1 MNRGGG
7 FQSFLVQQM
16 TMGGNPS
23 SWWASNMNSNSVRAA
38 AALVDQEE
46 AANSL
51 LPSSSPSP
59 SSVFPHHQ
67 FQSLQPSSHL
77 LPTNQDL
84 PESWSQLLLQ
94 GGLGGGEEYS
104 CRYGS
109 NNPFQAKDHEMEMY
123 QAGSEHMGS
132 STVKQEISSENAYAY
147 SKPQWSQMLQ
157 ASSPRS
163 CVTSTASFNSNMLDF
178 SNNKPPELGQGHHQ
192 QPENSSECN
201 STTSGSAFKKARV
214 QGSSPLQ
221 STFKVRKEKLG
232 DRITA
237 LHQIVSPFGKC
248 CCLIIYSFRGHGKFP
263 RGGLG
268 GGEEYSCRYG
278 SNNPFQAKDHEMEM
292 YQAGSEHMGS
302 STVKQE
308 ISSENAYAYSKP
320 QWSQMLQASS
330 PRSCVTSTAS
340 FNSNMLDF
348 SNNKP
353 PELGQGHHQ
362 QPENSSECNST
373 TSGSAFKKA
382 RVQGSSPLQS
392 TFKVRKEKLGD
403 RITALHQIVSP
414 FGKTDT
420 ASVLLEAI
428 GYIRFLLSQ
437 IEALSSPYLASGSGN
452 TRHPGQGERNC
463 IFPEDPGQLLQDNTT
478 KKRVSPEQGFDNETK
493 NKDLRTRGLCLVP
506 VSCTLH
512 VGGGSAADFWAP
524 NALGG
529 GF

>member
-16 TMGGNPS
+16 TMGETL
-23 SWWASNMNSNSVRAA
+23 AA
-38 AALVDQEE
+38 
-46 AANSL
+46 
-51 LPSSSPSP
+51 
-59 SSVFPHHQ
+59 VFPHHQ
-67 FQSLQPSSHL
+67 YQSLQPSSHL

-94 GGLGGGEEYS
+94 GGLGSGEEYS

-132 STVKQEISSENAYAY
+132 STVKQEISSENGYAY

-178 SNNKPPELGQGHHQ
+178 SNNKAPELGQGHHQ

-221 STFKVRKEKLG
+221 STF
-232 DRITA
+232 
-237 LHQIVSPFGKC
+237 
-248 CCLIIYSFRGHGKFP
+248 
-263 RGGLG
+263 
-268 GGEEYSCRYG
+268 
-278 SNNPFQAKDHEMEM
+278 
-292 YQAGSEHMGS
+292 
-302 STVKQE
+302 
-308 ISSENAYAYSKP
+308 
-320 QWSQMLQASS
+320 
-330 PRSCVTSTAS
+330 
-340 FNSNMLDF
+340 
-348 SNNKP
+348 
-353 PELGQGHHQ
+353 
-362 QPENSSECNST
+362 
-373 TSGSAFKKA
+373 
-382 RVQGSSPLQS
+382 
-392 TFKVRKEKLGD
+392 
-403 RITALHQIVSP
+403 
-414 FGKTDT
+414 KTDT

-478 KKRVSPEQGFDNETK
+478 KKRVSPEQGFENETK

>member
-237 LHQIVSPFGKC
+237 LHQIVSPFGK
-248 CCLIIYSFRGHGKFP
+248 
-263 RGGLG
+263 
-268 GGEEYSCRYG
+268 
-278 SNNPFQAKDHEMEM
+278 
-292 YQAGSEHMGS
+292 
-302 STVKQE
+302 
-308 ISSENAYAYSKP
+308 
-320 QWSQMLQASS
+320 
-330 PRSCVTSTAS
+330 
-340 FNSNMLDF
+340 
-348 SNNKP
+348 
-353 PELGQGHHQ
+353 
-362 QPENSSECNST
+362 
-373 TSGSAFKKA
+373 
-382 RVQGSSPLQS
+382 
-392 TFKVRKEKLGD
+392 
-403 RITALHQIVSP
+403 
-414 FGKTDT
+414 
-420 ASVLLEAI
+420 
-428 GYIRFLLSQ
+428 
-437 IEALSSPYLASGSGN
+437 
-452 TRHPGQGERNC
+452 GQGERNC

>member
-237 LHQIVSPFGKC
+237 LHQIVSPFGK
-248 CCLIIYSFRGHGKFP
+248 
-263 RGGLG
+263 
-268 GGEEYSCRYG
+268 
-278 SNNPFQAKDHEMEM
+278 
-292 YQAGSEHMGS
+292 
-302 STVKQE
+302 
-308 ISSENAYAYSKP
+308 
-320 QWSQMLQASS
+320 
-330 PRSCVTSTAS
+330 
-340 FNSNMLDF
+340 
-348 SNNKP
+348 
-353 PELGQGHHQ
+353 
-362 QPENSSECNST
+362 
-373 TSGSAFKKA
+373 
-382 RVQGSSPLQS
+382 
-392 TFKVRKEKLGD
+392 
-403 RITALHQIVSP
+403 
-414 FGKTDT
+414 TDT

-437 IEALSSPYLASGSGN
+437 IEALSSPYLASGSG
-452 TRHPGQGERNC
+452 TLGTLDKEREIVYFQKTLVSC
-463 IFPEDPGQLLQDNTT
+463 YKIIQR
-478 KKRVSPEQGFDNETK
+478 KKESHLNRVLTMRQ
-493 NKDLRTRGLCLVP
+493 RTR
-506 VSCTLH
+506 T
-512 VGGGSAADFWAP
+512 
-524 NALGG
+524 
-529 GF
+529 